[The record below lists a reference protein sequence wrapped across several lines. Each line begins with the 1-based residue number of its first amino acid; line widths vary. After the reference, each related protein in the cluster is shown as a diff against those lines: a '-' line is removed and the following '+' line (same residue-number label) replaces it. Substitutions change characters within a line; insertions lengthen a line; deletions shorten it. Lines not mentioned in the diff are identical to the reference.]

1 MSCILCDFCMMT
13 KLTIPPL
20 LSSFI
25 ASRRAMILLIETR
38 KLLKAQ
44 RHSYTKQ
51 IEILQRNVTKSK
63 GDESTLHSIL
73 SNQSCTI
80 DEVVKLVQD
89 NEETLDLIRVS
100 LKREI
105 FLSMFEIAFPSTYVH
120 AHFSPQTLHTIHIKH
135 RRIYVNK

>member
-80 DEVVKLVQD
+80 GEVVKLVQD

-100 LKREI
+100 L
-105 FLSMFEIAFPSTYVH
+105 
-120 AHFSPQTLHTIHIKH
+120 
-135 RRIYVNK
+135 